1 MTIVTNVTVVS
12 ALPFVCYLRDL
23 QSVRAVQARLS
34 SFGDWVW
41 NESGAMRIA
50 NRLMGSRWF
59 LLFGVGALAV
69 TALGSGLHVVLRA
82 QDEPAADAVVPEL
95 PSKLENPSLRLNRA
109 ASLVQKLTESDAAFE
124 VILGQSR
131 TMVLEQPL
139 AWQEEGDAPVP
150 SVSVSEP
157 GVADVLLIGARQ
169 LRILGRRLGTTD
181 LTISTGNGE
190 LVTFEVR
197 VVLDLR
203 LLEARLRQL
212 FPDASVQLAHLGPK
226 LLVEGEARDAQQLA
240 RINDVLKKTVQTAVS
255 SGGGSGS
262 GASQGYA
269 VLPGAARGIRAAA
282 KPDDVPLDEAVETG
296 EYGVLRRVSRG
307 RHQDA
312 APDERPAQEAPA
324 DAEQGSM
331 SSGESDSVP
340 LTTSKGGS
348 PGGGSPQEVEIINLM
363 RIPGPQQVML
373 MVQIAE
379 LNRTAYRQIGSDL
392 LFADSGNLTGT
403 RLTGAAA
410 GSATATG
417 AGVFGSATAN
427 AGGGSASTTAFGIF
441 EGIGFQAFI
450 SALRRNSV
458 LKVLAEPNL
467 VAMHGHRADF
477 LAGGEFP
484 VPVPQSGAGGGTPT
498 VTIQYKKFGVQLAF
512 VPYVLDGDLIRMEV
526 DPEVSS
532 IDYSLGTQVSGV
544 SVPGLNTRRS
554 HTTVEMR
561 EGQTLAIAGLMQ
573 VDLAGRTD
581 RIPGMG
587 DLPYIGPFFSN
598 TTNQRVEKE
607 LIVLVTPHLVA
618 AVNAEE
624 LGPLPGAEV
633 YEPNDLEFYLL
644 NRIEGHTGHAEFRST
659 TNGEDPL
666 GCFRKMQVES
676 NYIQGPH
683 GFSQ

>member
-1 MTIVTNVTVVS
+1 
-12 ALPFVCYLRDL
+12 
-23 QSVRAVQARLS
+23 
-34 SFGDWVW
+34 
-41 NESGAMRIA
+41 MRIA
-50 NRLMGSRWF
+50 NRLIGSRWL
-59 LLFGVGALAV
+59 LLFGVGVLAA
-69 TALGSGLHVVLRA
+69 TALGSGLHVVLCA
-82 QDEPAADAVVPEL
+82 QDEPEAADMVQEL
-95 PSKLENPSLRLNRA
+95 PSKLEHPSLRLNRA
-109 ASLVQKLTESDAAFE
+109 SSLVEKLLKSDAAFE

-131 TMVLEQPL
+131 TMVLEQKLELPD
-139 AWQEEGDAPVP
+139 EGNAPIP
-150 SVSVSEP
+150 SVSVSDPE
-157 GVADVLLIGARQ
+157 VADVLLLGARQ
-169 LRILGRRLGTTD
+169 LRILGRKLGTTD
-181 LTISTGNGE
+181 LTISTGTGE

-226 LLVEGEARDAQQLA
+226 LLVEGEARDAQQLM
-240 RINDVLKKTVQTAVS
+240 RINEVLQKSLQTAIS
-255 SGGGSGS
+255 SNSGTGTGG
-262 GASQGYA
+262 AQGVA
-269 VLPGAARGIRAAA
+269 MLPGAARGVRTAVR
-282 KPDDVPLDEAVETG
+282 PEDVPFDEAAESG

-307 RHQDA
+307 RLQDENTAEPQAGEPA
-312 APDERPAQEAPA
+312 AIDAQENVVGA
-324 DAEQGSM
+324 DAETIPQATFKNG
-331 SSGESDSVP
+331 
-340 LTTSKGGS
+340 TRGGTV
-348 PGGGSPQEVEIINLM
+348 QEVEIINLM

-392 LFADSGNLTGT
+392 LFADSGNIIGT
-403 RLTGAAA
+403 RMTGAAA
-410 GSATATG
+410 GGASATG
-417 AGVFGSATAN
+417 AGVFGSASAS

-441 EGIGFQAFI
+441 EGMGFQAFI

-598 TTNQRVEKE
+598 TTSQRVEKE

-644 NRIEGHTGHAEFRST
+644 NRLEGHTGHAEFRST

-666 GCFRKMQVES
+666 GCFRKMQVENS
-676 NYIQGPH
+676 YIQGPH
-683 GFSQ
+683 GFSP

>member
-1 MTIVTNVTVVS
+1 
-12 ALPFVCYLRDL
+12 
-23 QSVRAVQARLS
+23 
-34 SFGDWVW
+34 
-41 NESGAMRIA
+41 MRIA

-59 LLFGVGALAV
+59 LVFGLSALAV
-69 TALGSGLHVVLRA
+69 TGLGSGLHVVLRA
-82 QDEPAADAVVPEL
+82 QDDPAASAAVPEL

-109 ASLVQKLTESDAAFE
+109 SSLVQKLTESDAAFE

-139 AWQEEGDAPVP
+139 AWQEDGDAPVP
-150 SVSVSEP
+150 SVSVSDP
-157 GVADVLLIGARQ
+157 AVADVLLIGARQ

-212 FPDASVQLAHLGPK
+212 FPDAAVQLAHLGPK

-240 RINDVLKKTVQTAVS
+240 RINEVLQKSVQTAVS
-255 SGGGSGS
+255 ASGGSGS
-262 GASQGYA
+262 GGAQGYA

-282 KPDDVPLDEAVETG
+282 KPEEVPFDESLESG

-307 RHQDA
+307 RNQNA
-312 APDERPAQEAPA
+312 AADEPKTDDPPATAQPEGMAA
-324 DAEQGSM
+324 AEP
-331 SSGESDSVP
+331 ESVP
-340 LTTSKGGS
+340 LTVSKGGTGA
-348 PGGGSPQEVEIINLM
+348 GGAQEVEIINLM

-392 LFADSGNLTGT
+392 LFADSGNMIGT
-403 RLTGAAA
+403 RMTGAVA
-410 GSATATG
+410 GSASASGT
-417 AGVFGSATAN
+417 GVFGSATAN
-427 AGGGSASTTAFGIF
+427 ASGGSASTTAFGIF

-676 NYIQGPH
+676 SYIQGPH

>member
-1 MTIVTNVTVVS
+1 
-12 ALPFVCYLRDL
+12 
-23 QSVRAVQARLS
+23 
-34 SFGDWVW
+34 
-41 NESGAMRIA
+41 MRIA
-50 NRLMGSRWF
+50 NRVCGSRWF
-59 LLFGVGALAV
+59 LVFGLGAMAV
-69 TALGSGLHVVLRA
+69 AGLGSGLHVILRA
-82 QDEPAADAVVPEL
+82 QDEPEEVAPTPEL
-95 PSKLENPSLRLNRA
+95 PSKLENPSLRLQRA
-109 ASLVQKLTESDAAFE
+109 SSLVQKLTESDAAFE

-131 TMVLEQPL
+131 TLVLEKPL
-139 AWQEEGDAPVP
+139 EFPEDGDEAAP
-150 SVSVSEP
+150 SVAISDQS
-157 GVADVLLIGARQ
+157 VADVLLVGARQ
-169 LRILGRRLGTTD
+169 LRILGRRVGTTD
-181 LTISTGNGE
+181 LTINTGNGE
-190 LVTFEVR
+190 LITFEIR
-197 VVLDLR
+197 VGLDLR
-203 LLEARLRQL
+203 LLEARLRQV
-212 FPDASVQLAHLGPK
+212 FPDASVQLAHLGNK

-240 RINDVLKKTVQTAVS
+240 RINEVLQKAVQSAS
-255 SGGGSGS
+255 AANAGSG
-262 GASQGYA
+262 GASQVIA
-269 VLPGAARGIRAAA
+269 VLPDAARGIRAAA
-282 KPDDVPLDEAVETG
+282 RPEEDLPEEPLEPG
-296 EYGVLRRVSRG
+296 EYGVLRQVSRG
-307 RHQDA
+307 RVQEG
-312 APDERPAQEAPA
+312 DEG
-324 DAEQGSM
+324 AEQAVPVPGEKTGKKSAAGN
-331 SSGESDSVP
+331 SAAGNDAFDLPNQKSG
-340 LTTSKGGS
+340 GA
-348 PGGGSPQEVEIINLM
+348 GGGGTAAEIEIINLM

-392 LFADSGNLTGT
+392 LFADSGNVIGTRMTGATGVTGT
-403 RLTGAAA
+403 ASGT
-410 GSATATG
+410 
-417 AGVFGSATAN
+417 GVFGSASAS

-441 EGIGFQAFI
+441 EGMGFQAFI

-676 NYIQGPH
+676 SYIQGPH
-683 GFSQ
+683 GFSE